1 MNSENEWSPE
11 EWKQIV
17 DKVNQDGQF
26 SPAFQALAKGIAPV
40 SDFPL
45 THEACQRLLP
55 AFVADEQ
62 LGINVGEKYAE
73 VQTHLETCELCEAA
87 YASLLDIQMD
97 EWLEEASISAPSPL
111 APYTQWHRIAQPEQ
125 RDLLLQVAR
134 YFVREAWPE
143 EQIIFRA
150 VSTAYFQNPRIALQP
165 PATLAPLLG
174 FGMGGKVRVVT
185 PYVLSLVDR
194 VVLPTL
200 AEAVSNADTAVTDIA
215 NRVKSTLEFLASK
228 DPIYLGVF
236 QRAILRRDLLQQ
248 GSALSYLS
256 PADLATLADLV
267 SESVIVEVSG

>member
-26 SPAFQALAKGIAPV
+26 SPAFQALVKGIAPV

-45 THEACQRLLP
+45 PHEACQRLLP
-55 AFVADEQ
+55 AFVADER
-62 LGINVGEKYAE
+62 LGIDVGEKYVE
-73 VQTHLETCELCEAA
+73 VQVHLQACELCEAV

-97 EWLEEASISAPSPL
+97 EWSEEASISAPPP
-111 APYTQWHRIAQPEQ
+111 AAAYTQWHRIAQPEK

-143 EQIIFRA
+143 EQILFRA
-150 VSTAYFQNPRIALQP
+150 VSTTYFQNPKIAIQSP
-165 PATLAPLLG
+165 STLALLLG
-174 FGMGGKVRVVT
+174 LGMGGKVNVVT

-200 AEAVSNADTAVTDIA
+200 TESVSGQSTPVTDIV
-215 NRVKSTLEFLASK
+215 NLVKRTLVFLNPVE
-228 DPIYLGVF
+228 PIYLSVF
-236 QRAILRRDLLQQ
+236 QRAILRRRLLQQ
-248 GSALSYLS
+248 GSALGHLS
-256 PADLATLADLV
+256 SADLV
-267 SESVIVEVSG
+267 TLANLVSQSVIIEA